1 MSFKFVAVAGGMLGT
16 AAATGIGLSPSAPPA
31 DAQAAAAPAAATHAA
46 ASAAPVASP
55 GWAAYDAQLKAEDT
69 AKAAAPADPPAAEP
83 PQPSLAERRPVAAA
97 GGERFAAVIPYD
109 PRLQGDREPRDRR
122 PEIRWYSTPDE
133 VAAALDEAAKTTQN
147 GEIILAASSYR
158 ARIALHQDVPAAT
171 ATAEAP
177 PPAAAAP
184 ASGRVQLASLGE
196 AASMLSDA
204 PPPSRREAKPLNPRE
219 EALLQLAQPGGSKP
233 AFQAHIGSYKTIGEA
248 QGAWGAFRQT
258 GTKLLDRLEPVIV
271 QVKVAQRGEFVRLVT
286 AGFADRAAAA
296 KYCGELRGVTGYCQ
310 PVAVEADAPAKKQ
323 TRTASHARRHAPERH
338 THKKS

>member
-31 DAQAAAAPAAATHAA
+31 DAHAAAAPAVATHAA
-46 ASAAPVASP
+46 ASPAPVASP
-55 GWAAYDAQLKAEDT
+55 GWAAYDAQLKAQDA
-69 AKAAAPADPPAAEP
+69 AKAAAPAAPPAP
-83 PQPSLAERRPVAAA
+83 PKPALAERGPAPA
-97 GGERFAAVIPYD
+97 GGEHFAAVIPYD

-133 VAAALDEAAKTTQN
+133 VAAALEEAARTTQN

-158 ARIALHQDVPAAT
+158 ARIALRQDVPAPT

-177 PPAAAAP
+177 PPASAAP

-196 AASMLSDA
+196 AASTLSDA

-258 GTKLLDRLEPVIV
+258 GTPLLDRLEPVIV
-271 QVKVAQRGEFVRLVT
+271 QVKVPQRGEFVRLVT

-296 KYCGELRGVTGYCQ
+296 KYCGELRGVTGYCE
-310 PVAVEADAPAKKQ
+310 PVAVEADARAKKK
-323 TRTASHARRHAPERH
+323 TRTASQARRHAPERH